1 MGKEAPFLGPSAA
14 WVDSDDAD
22 FSHLKADIA
31 LLLRRRLMLRLSE
44 MKKVDVS
51 TDAVVTELRRQMA
64 ECAVDGN
71 LLLAGELADKV
82 WEILAN
88 RKDGRL

>member
-14 WVDSDDAD
+14 WVDTDDAD

-31 LLLRRRLMLRLSE
+31 LLLRRRLTLRLNE
-44 MKKVDVS
+44 MKKVDLS

-71 LLLAGELADKV
+71 LFLAGELADKV
-82 WEILAN
+82 WEMMSS